1 MTHFLSS
8 GWVPQTASRALPPRF
23 RRPKPLQAHQ
33 VAPGPGGHADT
44 SGALGQ
50 GAGDTEG
57 WEVRELHTVPLGL
70 GFQERVSRHT
80 LPVYVSG

>member
-1 MTHFLSS
+1 M
-8 GWVPQTASRALPPRF
+8 
-23 RRPKPLQAHQ
+23 
-33 VAPGPGGHADT
+33 APGPGGHADT